1 MPLHRLSVYRRC
13 GSAGRKKP
21 KAKRQHELA
30 SALGLSMP
38 AVQVKGVDIHYEV
51 NGEGEPVLLLPGL
64 GTNRSY
70 YGAAEPLLRKSF
82 RVILVDP
89 RGLGESKDPKAD
101 FIAESMAPDYAA
113 LLDHLGLSSAH
124 IVGSSHGGCMAM
136 AFAKQFPTKVKS
148 LILIGAFSELDRA
161 LAMNFALRIKI
172 VEKCG
177 LGEEISDH
185 IALWI
190 FRRQFIEGDRGA
202 KALESIL
209 KSIKSNTPDQY
220 KALCRSILHWGRR
233 LPGQENEPLF
243 TEYLPAFRCP
253 TLVISGDSDHMIPA
267 SFSKL
272 VASKISSAQY
282 CEIPDC
288 GHIPVLERPDAVC
301 ALIGEFIRS
310 RSS

>member
-1 MPLHRLSVYRRC
+1 
-13 GSAGRKKP
+13 
-21 KAKRQHELA
+21 
-30 SALGLSMP
+30 MP
-38 AVQVKGVDIHYEV
+38 AVQVKGVDIHYAV
-51 NGEGEPVLLLPGL
+51 NGEGEPLLLLPGL

-70 YGAAEPLLRKSF
+70 YGAAEPLLRQSF

-89 RGLGESKDPKAD
+89 RGLGESKDPNAD
-101 FIAESMAPDYAA
+101 FVAESMAPDFAA
-113 LLDHLGLSSAH
+113 LLNQLGLPSAH
-124 IVGSSHGGCMAM
+124 IIGSSHGGCMAM
-136 AFAKQFPTKVKS
+136 AFAKQFPDKVKS
-148 LILIGAFSELDRA
+148 MILIGAFSELDRA

-190 FRRQFIEGDRGA
+190 FRRQFIEGERGA

-209 KSIKSNTPDQY
+209 NSIKSNTPDQY

-233 LPGQENEPLF
+233 LPGQEGEPLF
-243 TEYLPAFRCP
+243 TEYLHTFRCP

-272 VASKISSAQY
+272 VAAKIPGARY
-282 CEIPDC
+282 REISDC
-288 GHIPVLERPDAVC
+288 GHIPVLERPEVVSD
-301 ALIGEFIRS
+301 IINDFINTLS
-310 RSS
+310 G